1 MKRLRITV
9 YGRVQKVGYRDAVA
23 ELARTLGIKGTVRNL
38 EDDVS
43 VEIVAEGEESALK
56 EFVKRINIK
65 DYVVQVDKIEVR
77 EEKATGEF
85 KHFKIIRG
93 ELTEEL
99 GERID
104 VAGKLLYKMLEKQDK
119 MLEKQDKMLE
129 KQDKMLEKQDKMLEK
144 QDQTIGAIHEM
155 LEKQDKMLEK
165 QDKMLEKQDK
175 MLEKQDQTI
184 GAIHEMLEK
193 QDKMLEKQDQ
203 TINAINMMH
212 KDMTTR
218 FDVMEQKYGAISTTL
233 ERISVALEVLAGIKP
248 KSRS

>member
-9 YGRVQKVGYRDAVA
+9 YGRVQRVGYRDAVA
-23 ELARTLGIKGTVRNL
+23 ELARILGIKGTVRNL

-43 VEIVAEGEESALK
+43 VEIIAEGEESALK
-56 EFVKRINIK
+56 EFVNRINIK

-129 KQDKMLEKQDKMLEK
+129 KQDKMLEKQEETLKEIKETKNEIK
-144 QDQTIGAIHEM
+144 QTRDEIKETKNEIRETRNEIKEM
-155 LEKQDKMLEK
+155 RTDVV
-165 QDKMLEKQDK
+165 
-175 MLEKQDQTI
+175 
-184 GAIHEMLEK
+184 
-193 QDKMLEKQDQ
+193 
-203 TINAINMMH
+203 
-212 KDMTTR
+212 TR
-218 FDVMEQKYGAISTTL
+218 FDVMEQKYGKVSEML
-233 ERISVALEVLAGIKP
+233 ERISIALETLAGL
-248 KSRS
+248 KSK

>member
-129 KQDKMLEKQDKMLEK
+129 KQDKMLEKQD
-144 QDQTIGAIHEM
+144 
-155 LEKQDKMLEK
+155 
-165 QDKMLEKQDK
+165 
-175 MLEKQDQTI
+175 QTI